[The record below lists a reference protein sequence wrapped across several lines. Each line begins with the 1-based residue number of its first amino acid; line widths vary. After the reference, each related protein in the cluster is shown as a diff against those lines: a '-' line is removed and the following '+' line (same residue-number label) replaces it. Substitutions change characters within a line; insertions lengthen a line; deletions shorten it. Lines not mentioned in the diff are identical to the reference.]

1 MRRPPKLVARQ
12 AAFLSTFNLLAGE
25 IAPKWLEDWRQP
37 PQLVYFQGGGAEQII
52 PMTGSDI
59 LAALVTASAALV
71 IGADLDE
78 APYVSQGFGNYCD
91 DCGRNDGTHDP
102 EVEH

>member
-12 AAFLSTFNLLAGE
+12 AAFLSTYHVDAAI
-25 IAPKWLEDWRQP
+25 IA
-37 PQLVYFQGGGAEQII
+37 
-52 PMTGSDI
+52 
-59 LAALVTASAALV
+59 ASAALV